1 MSSTRSFRA
10 ETRSRAKDD
19 LRKVIKAVEKV
30 QKWEKRWITLSDT
43 SMRVYRWVPLRPK
56 PPSPTKSQGGLL
68 SPSKMHSIATASQS
82 PSSTVLPTQPKAA
95 TSIPEPTTPGKS
107 REAVRL
113 PVVEDAIA
121 TGEYFFS
128 VFPLRNE
135 T

>member
-56 PPSPTKSQGGLL
+56 PASPTKVQGGLL
-68 SPSKMHSIATASQS
+68 SPTKIHSI
-82 PSSTVLPTQPKAA
+82 SSTAQPTSSATLTNQHKAA
-95 TSIPEPTTPGKS
+95 NAISEPSTPAKPS
-107 REAVRL
+107 RETARL
-113 PVVEDAIA
+113 PVMEDANN
-121 TGEYFFS
+121 TG
-128 VFPLRNE
+128 
-135 T
+135 